1 MAKKIIVA
9 GTEEMAEA
17 LKRIYPDVEEYFVG
31 RATPDVVKGR
41 YVIGSLPPR
50 LAEQAVAVEAPVFN
64 FSPEDRGKTLSPEE
78 IQARYQG
85 STTTVTFGEMDL
97 QEAEK
102 SRGALYEYLAEVY
115 EQAKR
120 QGADLLVTRHQGLV
134 DFLREYGVVGE
145 NVEVKPHIASP
156 DEVRD
161 RIIAGIVPAHLAKEA
176 KAVIAPPP
184 IDAGRGQELSATEMK
199 AVLAE
204 KGIAPPG
211 TQVVVVRSLED
222 PSFRRLL
229 AETPPIEIPKTALEA
244 KVEAIKAH
252 VQVEVEAERVREAP
266 KSLGEHLQQ
275 MRHDGHHGGPT
286 PAYLE
291 MERVL
296 VGVLQE
302 EKEGKAKVSLAQFQ
316 ALDEALTRY
325 PRESVLEGANAWA
338 AVPPEALTSLVGD
351 LRQGFSPETPERNRD
366 LEIG

>member
-1 MAKKIIVA
+1 M
-9 GTEEMAEA
+9 
-17 LKRIYPDVEEYFVG
+17 
-31 RATPDVVKGR
+31 
-41 YVIGSLPPR
+41 
-50 LAEQAVAVEAPVFN
+50 
-64 FSPEDRGKTLSPEE
+64 
-78 IQARYQG
+78 
-85 STTTVTFGEMDL
+85 
-97 QEAEK
+97 
-102 SRGALYEYLAEVY
+102 
-115 EQAKR
+115 
-120 QGADLLVTRHQGLV
+120 
-134 DFLREYGVVGE
+134 
-145 NVEVKPHIASP
+145 
-156 DEVRD
+156 
-161 RIIAGIVPAHLAKEA
+161 
-176 KAVIAPPP
+176 
-184 IDAGRGQELSATEMK
+184 
-199 AVLAE
+199 
-204 KGIAPPG
+204 
-211 TQVVVVRSLED
+211 VVRSLED

-252 VQVEVEAERVREAP
+252 VQVEVEAERVREAL

-351 LRQGFSPETPERNRD
+351 LRQGFSPETPERDRD